1 MSHSIA
7 ACAFRAVV
15 AARVAPRRTDESR
28 NTATSARPVAAHR
41 RGPASVHASSEPAG
55 ARDAAAPAPPSRRDA
70 LRGLAA
76 AVLTASASTALPD
89 LALADALS
97 DAPAELPPA
106 TPKPSP
112 PVRYKGTNWSVV
124 VSGGYERKSTEKP
137 RRIYEQR
144 VDCEPN
150 CRDLQAKRTEE
161 TPLVARFGSPDDQED
176 VSVSIRGANTLKLTF
191 LQIKDVTEFGE
202 VNEAAPLFV
211 PPGANLISATARV
224 SPAGQPGGENV
235 DKSYYTYDFEYGAA
249 RVLLTV
255 AVEQG
260 NAYLL
265 GCTASGDAWGRA
277 EAGFRRAATSFRV
290 GAEPNKTE
298 QTQAEVAGAAAAE
311 VNLPRN
317 GGKPAES
324 MNCKGPL
331 PIFCSVETNDE

>member
-1 MSHSIA
+1 MSHSIS
-7 ACAFRAVV
+7 ACGIRAVV
-15 AARVAPRRTDESR
+15 AARVAPRRSSEFR

-41 RGPASVHASSEPAG
+41 RGSASAHAASDPAG
-55 ARDAAAPAPPSRRDA
+55 ARTPAEPAESSRRDA
-70 LRGLAA
+70 LRGLAVA
-76 AVLTASASTALPD
+76 FLAASASTALPD
-89 LALADALS
+89 LALADGLS
-97 DAPAELPPA
+97 DAPAELPP
-106 TPKPSP
+106 PPPSRPP

-161 TPLVARFGSPDDQED
+161 TPLVARFGSPDERED

-191 LQIKDVTEFGE
+191 LQIKDVTEFGD

-211 PPGANLISATARV
+211 PPGARLVSATARV
-224 SPAGQPGGENV
+224 SPAGQPGGDNV
-235 DKSYYTYDFEYGAA
+235 DKSYYTYDFEFGVA

-265 GCTASGDAWGRA
+265 GCTASGDAWERA
-277 EAGFRRAATSFRV
+277 EAGFRRAAASFRV
-290 GAEPNKTE
+290 GAEPNKVD
-298 QTQAEVAGAAAAE
+298 QTRPDAGAAAE
-311 VNLPRN
+311 VTLPRN
-317 GGKPAES
+317 GGAPAES

>member
-15 AARVAPRRTDESR
+15 AARVAPRRSAESR

-55 ARDAAAPAPPSRRDA
+55 ARDAAAPAGPSRRDA

-76 AVLTASASTALPD
+76 AVLAASASTALPD

-97 DAPAELPPA
+97 DASAELPPA
-106 TPKPSP
+106 TPKPP
-112 PVRYKGTNWSVV
+112 PSVRYKGTNWSVV

-224 SPAGQPGGENV
+224 SPAGQPGGDNV

-277 EAGFRRAATSFRV
+277 EAGFRRAAASFRV

-298 QTQAEVAGAAAAE
+298 QTQAEGAGAAAAE

>member
-1 MSHSIA
+1 MSHSIS
-7 ACAFRAVV
+7 ACGIRAVV
-15 AARVAPRRTDESR
+15 AARVAPRRSSEFR

-41 RGPASVHASSEPAG
+41 RGSASAHAASDPAG
-55 ARDAAAPAPPSRRDA
+55 ARTPAEPAESSRRDA
-70 LRGLAA
+70 LRGLAVA
-76 AVLTASASTALPD
+76 FLAASASTALPD
-89 LALADALS
+89 LALADGLS
-97 DAPAELPPA
+97 DAPAELPA

-112 PVRYKGTNWSVV
+112 RALRGGTNWSVV

-161 TPLVARFGSPDDQED
+161 TPLVARFGSPDERED

-191 LQIKDVTEFGE
+191 LQIKDVTEFGD
-202 VNEAAPLFV
+202 VNEAHPLR
-211 PPGANLISATARV
+211 PTRRETRLRHRSRLPRGATRRRQRRQVVLHLRLRFGV
-224 SPAGQPGGENV
+224 
-235 DKSYYTYDFEYGAA
+235 A

-265 GCTASGDAWGRA
+265 GCTASGDAWERA
-277 EAGFRRAATSFRV
+277 EAGFRARRRRSGWV
-290 GAEPNKTE
+290 PNRTRWIRRGR
-298 QTQAEVAGAAAAE
+298 TRAAAE
-311 VNLPRN
+311 GVTLPRN
-317 GGKPAES
+317 GGAPAES